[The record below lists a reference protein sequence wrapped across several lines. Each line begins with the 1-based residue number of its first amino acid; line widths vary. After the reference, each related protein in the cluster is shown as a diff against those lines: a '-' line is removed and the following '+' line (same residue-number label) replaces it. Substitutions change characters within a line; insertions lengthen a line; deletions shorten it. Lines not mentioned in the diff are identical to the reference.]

1 MKYEI
6 NKAYSFPVKGYH
18 YDDENRLFF
27 DLIIQEESFPVLGYD
42 IQLHSGCPDSLTC
55 RLLYDANREVY
66 IKQDENSIFPLLYKE
81 DRRYIFEVTQ
91 LLPDNSCAVTDKYGI
106 SHIYQKP
113 DNIELVT
120 NEIFVSYVRINKC
133 KDDTIN
139 LEFCQENANNLSLT
153 NKDEDTIIENII
165 DNNNSDVFPIEIVP
179 FIDTREVTNREV
191 SLFEDK
197 AAKPIGEKDFL
208 DNNNKTKKNSQAEIA
223 ISEKEKIQDF
233 AYIINLDNEE
243 TLYEYLRNNMKGTNV
258 KLIQTEIIK
267 YIESGMQG
275 HNYWEL
281 VLKLSRFNAHLVVA
295 TINAANKNKIDDIK
309 DIDSNYVTPIV
320 NALMTATDKL
330 YHAIS
335 ILMPIKN
342 SLKSDDINI
351 LLTKSSGANTP
362 LVFHDMFKLTELD
375 SDAAVSYLRS
385 NSSNIAAS
393 FALYEFFISAKNRGM
408 IRANTP
414 IKMFKPSQIRSIIA
428 LMKNE
433 NTFNKLLAPIMEN
446 ALFNTNN
453 QIGRAHV

>member
-27 DLIIQEESFPVLGYD
+27 DLIIQEESLPVLGYD

-81 DRRYIFEVTQ
+81 DRRYIFEVTK

-267 YIESGMQG
+267 YIES
-275 HNYWEL
+275 E
-281 VLKLSRFNAHLVVA
+281 
-295 TINAANKNKIDDIK
+295 
-309 DIDSNYVTPIV
+309 
-320 NALMTATDKL
+320 
-330 YHAIS
+330 
-335 ILMPIKN
+335 
-342 SLKSDDINI
+342 
-351 LLTKSSGANTP
+351 
-362 LVFHDMFKLTELD
+362 
-375 SDAAVSYLRS
+375 
-385 NSSNIAAS
+385 
-393 FALYEFFISAKNRGM
+393 
-408 IRANTP
+408 
-414 IKMFKPSQIRSIIA
+414 
-428 LMKNE
+428 
-433 NTFNKLLAPIMEN
+433 
-446 ALFNTNN
+446 
-453 QIGRAHV
+453 IGRAHV